1 MIDDLISQWANEII
15 VHQIIDSFVRKIG
28 QTHIPTLIVGV
39 TLFAIELA
47 DRSVIVSIAGAKNAR
62 PPHSR
67 SHGCRR
73 TDRLRSALSERG
85 GGRKPRSDVV
95 QGFNVC
101 GARLQPRG
109 PSGPRH

>member
-47 DRSVIVSIAGAKNAR
+47 DRSVIVSIAGAKT
-62 PPHSR
+62 PV
-67 SHGCRR
+67 CRILDR
-73 TDRLRSALSERG
+73 TGASEQIGSDRLY
-85 GGRKPRSDVV
+85 
-95 QGFNVC
+95 
-101 GARLQPRG
+101 
-109 PSGPRH
+109 PSVAAVENLGQM